1 MVLGVI
7 IMRLREIRKLSGLT
21 MKELGIRIGVSESA
35 ISQYET
41 GKRQPDYETLLKIA
55 DYFGVSVDYLLGKD
69 EKSEDS
75 ELQEYLEQLK
85 NRSEMRMLFKLAA
98 EATKEDVEQA
108 VRIIEAIRKKD

>member
-1 MVLGVI
+1 
-7 IMRLREIRKLSGLT
+7 MRLREIRKLSGLT

-98 EATKEDVEQA
+98 DATKEDVEQA

>member
-1 MVLGVI
+1 
-7 IMRLREIRKLSGLT
+7 MRLREIRKLSGLT

>member
-1 MVLGVI
+1 MGLGVI

-69 EKSEDS
+69 EKAEDS

-98 EATKEDVEQA
+98 DATKEDVEQA

>member
-1 MVLGVI
+1 
-7 IMRLREIRKLSGLT
+7 MRLREIRKLSGLT

-69 EKSEDS
+69 EKAEDS

-85 NRSEMRMLFKLAA
+85 TREEMRMLFKLAA
-98 EATKEDVEQA
+98 DATKEDVEQA
-108 VRIIEAIRKKD
+108 VRIIEAIRARD